1 MLFLTTAE
9 QTVSN
14 FDYWSLLFTVLELIL
29 LGFTA
34 WCAYDANQSKKE
46 AEKIENN
53 ITTNIQNAVEIA
65 VKNEIQSTASATA
78 TASVTTII
86 NDDEAIKRISA
97 AVANELISKK
107 TPKFTS
113 KEGMLEMKIPDSSHS
128 LRFEHK

>member
-1 MLFLTTAE
+1 MYQIDWNLTWA
-9 QTVSN
+9 TVSAIATAA
-14 FDYWSLLFTVLELIL
+14 STIL
-29 LGFTA
+29 AFV
-34 WCAYDANQSKKE
+34 CSRKANKAQKALNEIVEIK
-46 AEKIENN
+46 NN

-78 TASVTTII
+78 SASVTNII